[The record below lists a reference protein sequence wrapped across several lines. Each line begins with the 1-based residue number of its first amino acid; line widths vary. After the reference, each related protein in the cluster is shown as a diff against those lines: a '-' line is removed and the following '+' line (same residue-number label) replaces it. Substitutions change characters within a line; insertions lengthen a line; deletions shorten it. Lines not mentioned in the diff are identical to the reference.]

1 MCAYNATRGFRCVCC
16 VYAGVR
22 LASADW
28 GTWILHTEC
37 VNSGWTP
44 GCTVSGTLWQPRPND
59 PARDCTVHGE
69 VLYSRTATP
78 SSHSHLSPSPFSPIP
93 SLFPLHPPSP
103 LYSTLPLLSTFSQSL
118 PSCCVF
124 SQPLLLSLLS
134 PFLSHCCQ
142 QDRNC
147 LPASERDGSCRPAN
161 GDKRSLNTRHSNVLI
176 SLVEWVPTGDNK
188 MFLCTEVTVC
198 RTQDSFRCHFEKQTS

>member
-1 MCAYNATRGFRCVCC
+1 MLRAGFAVFA
-16 VYAGVR
+16 VYMLVYGWRALTEGHGSCTLSVWTLAEPLGVLFQARSDNLAPMTR
-22 LASADW
+22 LATAQFTGRSSTHAQPPPPP
-28 GTWILHTEC
+28 
-37 VNSGWTP
+37 TP
-44 GCTVSGTLWQPRPND
+44 TSLPP
-59 PARDCTVHGE
+59 
-69 VLYSRTATP
+69 
-78 SSHSHLSPSPFSPIP
+78 PSPLIP